1 MDEDPLGSDRRS
13 VLRRRV
19 ERSLTPLRPRLSAVR
34 RRGLP
39 HLPRPD
45 HELAATGGAVRL
57 RQDVVRRL
65 HGADRLRR
73 PQQRRVGAVRAGAG
87 AAGGLPGAL
96 RHHQRDARRFAQ
108 PADTARRP
116 RRSGQARR
124 PREARERR
132 HDQPEGGYA
141 GRESAVRRRQVP
153 ASGGYGRA
161 VRVRRQGRPKL
172 LLVLLRGDGVRRQ
185 LAQVR
190 ADVAR
195 VAARDEARDAPAGRH
210 RRHASPGLLPSAR
223 LRPRQRESGRRPPQD
238 RRNEGDFLRSGGADR
253 PVRASRVH
261 GVRRPAARPEFPG
274 VLQDRLA
281 RTGVPASHV
290 LPNGCHR
297 VDNHAHQFRSGRGFG
312 SGKRYA
318 DVRTPEC
325 SVPRRHGPRQAG
337 RPGAAAARGP
347 GKRRASGRARY

>member
-116 RRSGQARR
+116 RRSVKPGDR
-124 PREARERR
+124 
-132 HDQPEGGYA
+132 
-141 GRESAVRRRQVP
+141 VKL
-153 ASGGYGRA
+153 ASGGTINLKA
-161 VRVRRQGRPKL
+161 DT
-172 LLVLLRGDGVRRQ
+172 LVENQ
-185 LAQVR
+185 QC
-190 ADVAR
+190 ADVKC
-195 VAARDEARDAPAGRH
+195 
-210 RRHASPGLLPSAR
+210 
-223 LRPRQRESGRRPPQD
+223 PPL
-238 RRNEGDFLRSGGADR
+238 GD
-253 PVRASRVH
+253 
-261 GVRRPAARPEFPG
+261 
-274 VLQDRLA
+274 
-281 RTGVPASHV
+281 TGVPFAY
-290 LPNGCHR
+290 
-297 VDNHAHQFRSGRGFG
+297 VDQ
-312 SGKRYA
+312 
-318 DVRTPEC
+318 DVRNFFSYFYAVTAFDVNSLKSWPTALQ
-325 SVPRRHGPRQAG
+325 SPHVTKRVSPRRAG
-337 RPGAAAARGP
+337 TG
-347 GKRRASGRARY
+347 